1 MILEPRKKR
10 SQQGVCKIPPF
21 VGLGKEDRNN
31 SLHTECRELFL
42 EKKKETESLAS
53 LRARCSQYDAEYS
66 DNAKEEPVGL
76 AQIKSRELTVE
87 WVL

>member
-1 MILEPRKKR
+1 M

-42 EKKKETESLAS
+42 DKRKLNPLQVREQDAHKTMLNTATMQKKI
-53 LRARCSQYDAEYS
+53 
-66 DNAKEEPVGL
+66 P
-76 AQIKSRELTVE
+76 
-87 WVL
+87 

>member
-31 SLHTECRELFL
+31 SLHTECRELVLDKIKLRIGSDWRAISVFL
-42 EKKKETESLAS
+42 LNPLQVREQDAHKTMLNTATMQKKI
-53 LRARCSQYDAEYS
+53 
-66 DNAKEEPVGL
+66 P
-76 AQIKSRELTVE
+76 
-87 WVL
+87 